1 MFITNAQRDR
11 VLRTEIFD
19 WDEEYDNIT
28 DATDNVCVGTATAD
42 PQANLKER
50 EMQLVL
56 QQHSAKML
64 MKPTPGDF
72 FCNHP
77 PRDPGET
84 LKTDNGSNLVR
95 HEMEEFLDKLG
106 VKLKKTAPRWP
117 RANGEVERQNK
128 SLLKAMRAAHAEGK
142 PWQQE

>member
-72 FCNHP
+72 FAIT
-77 PRDPGET
+77 RRGILE
-84 LKTDNGSNLVR
+84 R
-95 HEMEEFLDKLG
+95 H
-106 VKLKKTAPRWP
+106 
-117 RANGEVERQNK
+117 
-128 SLLKAMRAAHAEGK
+128 
-142 PWQQE
+142 